1 MEYKIK
7 LATQLDNNKI
17 IAKLREAH
25 QDGPYKSKQSFNDAR
40 SLAVLNHIHHQ
51 GPQGGMVMVAEDTEG
66 DIVGLFGAV
75 VSYSSFSMDPL
86 GVEML
91 WWVSP
96 KARKSRLSIT
106 LVDGFEMWAKKLG
119 LTKLVLGS
127 MENEHSDAIDRFY
140 KRRGYELTERTY
152 FKELT

>member
-1 MEYKIK
+1 
-7 LATQLDNNKI
+7 
-17 IAKLREAH
+17 
-25 QDGPYKSKQSFNDAR
+25 
-40 SLAVLNHIHHQ
+40 
-51 GPQGGMVMVAEDTEG
+51 MVAEDPDG

-86 GVEML
+86 GVEVL

-96 KARKSRLSIT
+96 KARKTRLAIT